1 MKTYTIHHFITPLLT
16 KGHVDGELE
25 PDLFEA
31 MMKRLSDIK
40 DALYPLGATV
50 KTSTMRKGIML
61 DAIPEEMLDE
71 IAEKEG
77 SHPIVAA
84 VQQNTRD
91 YKDSVAITF
100 FRRCLNQEED
110 LGGEQIW
117 QPESE
122 VETAVRQAYARV
134 YDRDEYG
141 QNIRINRNLSRL
153 ENDGLIEKRTIRGKT
168 EWRGTKWLAIS
179 IDQNSLRDFEAMQQ
193 EVLRSSETE
202 DDGKRTEA
210 LESPVDTIV

>member
-71 IAEKEG
+71 IEHHIHAAKEYIELG
-77 SHPIVAA
+77 VEELQVA
-84 VQQNTRD
+84 
-91 YKDSVAITF
+91 
-100 FRRCLNQEED
+100 NQ
-110 LGGEQIW
+110 
-117 QPESE
+117 
-122 VETAVRQAYARV
+122 YAAS
-134 YDRDEYG
+134 
-141 QNIRINRNLSRL
+141 SR
-153 ENDGLIEKRTIRGKT
+153 KR
-168 EWRGTKWLAIS
+168 
-179 IDQNSLRDFEAMQQ
+179 
-193 EVLRSSETE
+193 
-202 DDGKRTEA
+202 
-210 LESPVDTIV
+210 